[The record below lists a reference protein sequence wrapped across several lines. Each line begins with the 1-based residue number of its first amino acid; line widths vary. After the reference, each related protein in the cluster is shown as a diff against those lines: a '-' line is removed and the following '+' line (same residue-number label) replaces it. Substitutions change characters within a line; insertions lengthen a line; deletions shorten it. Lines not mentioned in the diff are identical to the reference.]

1 MRSRSLRAF
10 TLIEMMVVISIIG
23 IVSAVITT
31 SLSSYRSL
39 RDTDRAG
46 HVFGATLREAQN
58 YALTGRTDSLSQENC
73 YFGIRI
79 TSANDYS
86 LVNYYRSGGTCLSF
100 NTVSTYTLPAG
111 VQFSGIAS
119 YPTVFAFSL
128 PRAEVYTGG
137 AGALGSLGMSQLFG
151 FTKAGQTSYVC
162 LYPTGRIENQ
172 GTLNSC
178 P

>member
-1 MRSRSLRAF
+1 MQSRSLRAF

-23 IVSAVITT
+23 IVSAIITT

-46 HVFGATLREAQN
+46 HIFGSTLREAQN

-79 TSANDYS
+79 TSASDYS

-100 NTVSTYTLPAG
+100 NTISTYTLPAG

-128 PRAEVYTGG
+128 PRAEVYTGT
-137 AGALGSLGMSQLFG
+137 AGALASMGASQLFG
-151 FTKAGQTSYVC
+151 FTKAGQTSYAC
-162 LYPTGRIENQ
+162 LYPTGRIEQ
-172 GTLNSC
+172 RGTLNSC